1 MTLNSNRLITLPS
14 GLILSI
20 GKKKKKSRN
29 NYFSSKPS
37 ARVGDLLLW
46 LKLLIRL
53 RLLLFDIYQE
63 IIGKQVKQ
71 ASVLT
76 ANGQDTNISS
86 YLQF

>member
-20 GKKKKKSRN
+20 GKKKKSRN

>member
-20 GKKKKKSRN
+20 GKKKKSIN
-29 NYFSSKPS
+29 NYFSYKPS